1 MGKFKIL
8 EGLEL
13 QNTSNT
19 TKANVLGYDTST
31 GEVTYQEKGI
41 SNPHTGNFQATGTI
55 TGSILRATNDLYV
68 EGMDLYSQPS
78 VGYLN
83 PVVIDHNGKTWQSEE
98 QPLVG
103 SVETTLMTTATT
115 TINASSNPRFNE
127 INAGIILAFPSANNN
142 ILKFG
147 FPAGDSDPSIFPNPS
162 VNWDKDFRCTIYN
175 MGLSGTATS
184 DQNYDIRIQVVTP
197 NSGAATWKIYCI
209 GENATGTSQF
219 SYNTIGQNLGIT
231 LSHVIKPQGRADL
244 MMDYENGRIVLWGK
258 SIT

>member
-19 TKANVLGYDTST
+19 TKSNVLGYDSST
-31 GEVTYQEKGI
+31 GEVTYQDAGI

-55 TGSILRATNDLYV
+55 TGSNLRATNDLYV
-68 EGMDLYSQPS
+68 EGMNVVNQPS
-78 VGYLN
+78 VSYYD
-83 PVVIDHNGKTWQSEE
+83 PVVIDPGSGLLLRSEQ

-103 SVETTLMTTATT
+103 NVEFVNMSSTTT
-115 TINASSNPRFNE
+115 TINSNSNPPLNE
-127 INAGIILAFPSANNN
+127 VNAGTILAFPAANNN
-142 ILKFG
+142 TLKFG
-147 FPAGDSDPSIFPNPS
+147 FPAGDGSST
-162 VNWDKDFRCTIYN
+162 NWDKDFRCAICN
-175 MGLSGTATS
+175 MGLAATS
-184 DQNYDIRIQVVTP
+184 TTDQNYDIKIEVVTP
-197 NSGAATWKIYCI
+197 NSGTTTWRIYVI

-219 SYNTIGQNLGIT
+219 SYTTKSQNTGAI